1 MGVRDSQGGRG
12 VEALNQEPGLIVGGK
27 IGRTDHPVKSSL
39 VKPIPRGVQETLGR
53 SIILD
58 ALKETKEAGLF
69 LVKIAIAEIING
81 NDSSD
86 HLSSFFKEEKARFRV
101 ISKKSVVSFV
111 EKFFL
116 T

>member
-1 MGVRDSQGGRG
+1 MRRILSDSGR
-12 VEALNQEPGLIVGGK
+12 
-27 IGRTDHPVKSSL
+27 VKSMDQASTSFNFARP
-39 VKPIPRGVQETLGR
+39 K
-53 SIILD
+53 
-58 ALKETKEAGLF
+58 LKETKEAGLF